1 MVLRIQKSRGLD
13 LETYGPRAWDTLH
26 AFAHSSEFREREWL
40 ALLESVAALLPCRRC
55 GAHFSEAVRTR
66 FASGIVSKE
75 ELIAGLNDIHNEV
88 NRRRSK
94 RVYSLEEHFQAFH
107 NPHLEVV
114 GRLDVLLVVL
124 VAAVSVSVL
133 ASNLKRSRCRVLS

>member
-1 MVLRIQKSRGLD
+1 MVGAARKRRGAAAMSPLR
-13 LETYGPRAWDTLH
+13 RALLGGGEDAL
-26 AFAHSSEFREREWL
+26 REWHR
-40 ALLESVAALLPCRRC
+40 EQ
-55 GAHFSEAVRTR
+55 
-66 FASGIVSKE
+66 E

-133 ASNLKRSRCRVLS
+133 ASNLKSRCRVLG